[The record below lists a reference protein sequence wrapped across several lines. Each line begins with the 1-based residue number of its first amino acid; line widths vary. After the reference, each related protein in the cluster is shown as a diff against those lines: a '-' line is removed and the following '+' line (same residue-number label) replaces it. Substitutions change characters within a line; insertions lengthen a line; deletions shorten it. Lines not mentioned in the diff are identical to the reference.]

1 MYIRIV
7 FSIELR
13 LRVSR
18 SLRSLA
24 NHMNKSAIFA
34 LTTVQIALGFASC
47 DFSVA
52 VQFFF
57 PESHS
62 HPCDYLYN
70 ARIPFIGMGRVYI
83 VSAEIIPPFL
93 TLVTNG
99 NVH

>member
-1 MYIRIV
+1 
-7 FSIELR
+7 
-13 LRVSR
+13 
-18 SLRSLA
+18 
-24 NHMNKSAIFA
+24 MNKSAIFA

-62 HPCDYLYN
+62 HPYN

-83 VSAEIIPPFL
+83 MSAELIPPFV